1 MDDFS
6 HETTI
11 NNHSWFSLF
20 SPLNPHE
27 VCISHCHVVQA
38 HPVPVL
44 PTLKRLG
51 VQWPCDLNDTAA
63 PTPWPDEKR
72 VIVQAKKWQKPLEPI
87 ESINISGI
95 WLIVIP
101 RRKTEHDWTEL
112 FVLPSLIK
120 LRMAGLGKAGNQRFH
135 DADNH
140 WDGVWG
146 YPLRPKGTRL
156 ITTGS
161 TSIFKPT
168 CVQFFPDTPFLSG
181 QRFQFLHCKVGFSQ
195 RVLLHHGRSCPL
207 RCFWGI
213 PMSHQE
219 LARSWNTSYRTTL
232 YVITMQVNQANHQ
245 LKHQLVGK
253 ILCKCNT
260 SQTWWWNIPPMP
272 MML

>member
-1 MDDFS
+1 MIFPMKPPLIII
-6 HETTI
+6 HR
-11 NNHSWFSLF
+11 WFSLF
-20 SPLNPHE
+20 FPLNPHE

-72 VIVQAKKWQKPLEPI
+72 WFYRQKTI
-87 ESINISGI
+87 GI
-95 WLIVIP
+95 HWIHQHIWGMTVWPVWLIVIP
-101 RRKTEHDWTEL
+101 RRKTEQSYTEL
-112 FVLPSLIK
+112 FVLLSLK
-120 LRMAGLGKAGNQRFH
+120 LRMAGLGQETGDFMMLITT
-135 DADNH
+135 
-140 WDGVWG
+140 GTVWG

-161 TSIFKPT
+161 TSIFKAT

-181 QRFQFLHCKVGFSQ
+181 QRLQFLHCKVGFSQ

-207 RCFWGI
+207 SCFWGI
-213 PMSHQE
+213 PMWHQE
-219 LARSWNTSYRTTL
+219 LARSWNTSYRTTF

-260 SQTWWWNIPPMP
+260 SQTW
-272 MML
+272 